1 MSFWKRKE
9 ISEREV
15 AQREPDPPEEP
26 TAMDLLEES
35 VRLLKEGLKR
45 EASEQIDPVH
55 QSILDNEDRLQRAQ
69 ETADRLGIRH
79 ALAYAIEALKHH
91 ASWINIDEKYK
102 TPAVDVV
109 IRAADKRSDE
119 GAEHTGLLLSI
130 EGRPYVLK
138 WTRNNF
144 QGDIYGQASFQTE
157 EQDTL
162 LSIEYSTTYA
172 HDMERVHAGA
182 VTRLEL
188 GEWVHDLIRLA
199 ERMRTAH
206 DLQMLSFR
214 ADITANRAKDV

>member
-1 MSFWKRKE
+1 MSFWKRQE
-9 ISEREV
+9 IAKPLA
-15 AQREPDPPEEP
+15 AQPEPDPTEEP

-35 VRLLKEGLKR
+35 VRLLKEGLRR
-45 EASEQIDPVH
+45 EAAEQIDPVH
-55 QSILDNEDRLQRAQ
+55 QSISADEDRLQRAQ
-69 ETADRLGIRH
+69 ETADRLGVRH

-91 ASWINIDEKYK
+91 ASWIHIDEKYK

-119 GAEHTGLLLSI
+119 GTEHTGLLLSI

-157 EQDTL
+157 EQHTL

-172 HDMERVHAGA
+172 HDMERIHAGV

-188 GEWVHDLIRLA
+188 GEWVHDLVRLA
-199 ERMRTAH
+199 ERLKTAH
-206 DLQMLSFR
+206 ELQMLSFR